1 MANEKFSTVLIRWEG
16 NNSKRYDGT
25 KEEILLSNVVA
36 INKTAV
42 IEPSFDQLSVGDH
55 IEYEFVGKKGK
66 VQLWRGVVVSDPD
79 TEQCAGSASN
89 KLKTS
94 KRTRSRHTST
104 TTKEVSHLNTTDSDN
119 TERCNAAVSLLEN
132 SSSTKG
138 KRQKRPSSLL
148 LPGAGPKRKCGRWAM
163 YLRFVLSQFLLALL

>member
-1 MANEKFSTVLIRWEG
+1 MYTTRATLMADEKFPTVLVRWEG

-55 IEYEFVGKKGK
+55 IEYEFVAKKGK
-66 VQLWRGVVVSDPD
+66 VQLWRGVVLSTDPD
-79 TEQCAGSASN
+79 AERRAGSVSN
-89 KLKTS
+89 ELETTS
-94 KRTRSRHTST
+94 KRTRCRRTST
-104 TTKEVSHLNTTDSDN
+104 TTKEASRLNTTDADKA
-119 TERCNAAVSLLEN
+119 ERRTVATSLFEN

-138 KRQKRPSSLL
+138 KRQKRPSSSPP
-148 LPGAGPKRKCGRWAM
+148 PGAGPKRKCGR
-163 YLRFVLSQFLLALL
+163 

>member
-1 MANEKFSTVLIRWEG
+1 MAYEKFPTVLVRWEG

-55 IEYEFVGKKGK
+55 IEYEFVAKKGK
-66 VQLWRGVVVSDPD
+66 VQLWRGVVLSTDPD
-79 TEQCAGSASN
+79 AERRAGSVSN
-89 KLKTS
+89 ELETTS
-94 KRTRSRHTST
+94 KRTRCRRTST
-104 TTKEVSHLNTTDSDN
+104 TTKEASRLNTTDADKA
-119 TERCNAAVSLLEN
+119 ERRTVATSLFEN

-138 KRQKRPSSLL
+138 KRQKRPSSSPP
-148 LPGAGPKRKCGRWAM
+148 PGAGPKRKCGIGEQAS
-163 YLRFVLSQFLLALL
+163 VCS